1 MMGSQ
6 DEVIDT
12 DEVIATTHVDAR
24 QGDDESRDNLMH
36 ELYSGNFCL
45 EKSQSLLRIFIRK
58 QARDRLRRE
67 SMFNI

>member
-45 EKSQSLLRIFIRK
+45 QKFQSLLRILIGT
-58 QARDRLRRE
+58 QARNRLRRE